1 MHCECHA
8 FHIGV
13 LSAGR
18 LEIHTHLP
26 VPRIPSTC
34 FGWPPEAFLN
44 FFLNPSTLSNSHYQH
59 ILSTGFRHGTTGAQW
74 EAARTTKQQAAR
86 ESNKLDRFI
95 AHLADPG
102 DRPAMSGP
110 EVAGQACK
118 GECKGTNHFALR
130 CEQQPKLCGRCCSKS
145 AQGPCPWHAHHTASL
160 ALAHAVRRP

>member
-1 MHCECHA
+1 MAQAHILSILIHHPFGDSRSLGKQAFFCHFDVRGFGQVQFLHCECHA

-59 ILSTGFRHGTTGAQW
+59 ILSTGFPARHDGRAVGDSPHD
-74 EAARTTKQQAAR
+74 QAAGG
-86 ESNKLDRFI
+86 SGIQKVGPV
-95 AHLADPG
+95 HCPPG
-102 DRPAMSGP
+102 RSWRQ
-110 EVAGQACK
+110 AGNVGA
-118 GECKGTNHFALR
+118 GG
-130 CEQQPKLCGRCCSKS
+130 GR
-145 AQGPCPWHAHHTASL
+145 AGLQG
-160 ALAHAVRRP
+160 